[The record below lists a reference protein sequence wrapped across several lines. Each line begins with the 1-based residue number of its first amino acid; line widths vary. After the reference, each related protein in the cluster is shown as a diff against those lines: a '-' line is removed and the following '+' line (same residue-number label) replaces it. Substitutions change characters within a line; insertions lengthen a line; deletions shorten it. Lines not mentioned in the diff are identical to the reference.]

1 MPPVS
6 VIVICRDRVP
16 HVSRCVA
23 SLLAQEGVSLGFDY
37 EIIVVEQ
44 GNGNRKILAGLPVRH
59 IVLPY
64 GRTTSMAWLR
74 NVGTR
79 RARFDWLYHMDC
91 DMILRNRTVSK
102 LRNQIGDELSAV
114 PRVYGMTRRWGLTEK
129 QTRQVQA
136 DPALPIRFG
145 KYLTHG
151 NPVLFHR
158 PYLEW
163 LGGYDERF
171 WGHGCEDLDMMA
183 RVERT
188 GGVCVHLRLY
198 AWHQW
203 HGESPVRTA
212 NRANW
217 KLYRTLRRKMRS
229 DPALAIRNPDG
240 WGEGGREL

>member
-6 VIVICRDRVP
+6 IIVICRDRVP

-23 SLLAQEGVSLGFDY
+23 SLLAQEGVSLGSDY

-44 GNGNRKILAGLPVRH
+44 GDGNRKTLADLPVRH

-64 GRTTSMAWLR
+64 GETTSIARLR
-74 NVGTR
+74 NVGTKK
-79 RARFDWLYHMDC
+79 AKFDWLYHVDC
-91 DMILRNRTVSK
+91 DMVLGGGAVAK
-102 LRNQIGDELSAV
+102 LRAQIKNELSAV
-114 PRVYGMTRRWGLTEK
+114 PRVYGMTRRWGLTEE
-129 QTRQVQA
+129 QTRLVQA
-136 DPALPIRFG
+136 DPSLPIRFG

-171 WGHGCEDLDMMA
+171 RGHGCEDLDMMA

-203 HGESPVRTA
+203 HGESPVRTT
-212 NRANW
+212 NRTNW

-229 DPALAIRNPDG
+229 DPALAIRNPGG
-240 WGEGGREL
+240 WGGGGREL

>member
-23 SLLAQEGVSLGFDY
+23 SMLAQGGVSLGSDY

-44 GNGNRKILAGLPVRH
+44 GESNRKALENIPVRH

-64 GRTTSMAWLR
+64 GGTTSMALLR
-74 NVGTR
+74 NVGTKK
-79 RARFDWLYHMDC
+79 AKFDWLYHVDC
-91 DMILRNRTVSK
+91 DMILGNRVVAK
-102 LRNQIGDELSAV
+102 LREQIVNELSAI
-114 PRVYGMTRRWGLTEK
+114 PRVYGMTRRWGLTEE

-136 DPALPIRFG
+136 DPSLQIRFG

-158 PYLEW
+158 RYLEW

-171 WGHGCEDLDMMA
+171 WGHGCEDLDMIA

-188 GGVCVHLRLY
+188 GGACVHLRLN

-203 HGESPVRTA
+203 HGSSPVRTA

-229 DPALAIRNPDG
+229 DPALAVRNHNG
-240 WGEGGREL
+240 WGRAGREL